1 MKAAALETCAVRETE
16 TADNQGIPLWL
27 QDRELMDFL
36 TIPQP
41 SRLCC
46 EVVAVQAAIPTG

>member
-36 TIPQP
+36 TI
-41 SRLCC
+41 L
-46 EVVAVQAAIPTG
+46 